1 MRRKKPIPRAW
12 AVVWVPWSRQSLD
25 HRAVFFNRVY
35 LGTLSGDVVTG
46 LAFQL
51 TLLAEV
57 VVFFGYCWGKQ
68 VVRLVRAWKI
78 RIVNG
83 DGELPN
89 LQQIGLRLLIA
100 PVSTCLSID
109 TLGFF

>member
-1 MRRKKPIPRAW
+1 MLDTRDTNTNAPQKAYPAGLGP
-12 AVVWVPWSRQSLD
+12 SFGCHGLRQSLD
-25 HRAVFFNRVY
+25 HRAVFNRVY

-68 VVRLVRAWKI
+68 GETLGMRAWKI

-83 DGELPN
+83 DGELH
-89 LQQIGLRLLIA
+89 L
-100 PVSTCLSID
+100 TCNKSACVCSLHRYH
-109 TLGFF
+109 